1 MKLFF
6 RFSILLLFF
15 VFITFSFSY
24 ADNFKETYLIEVGK
38 INIGKLFWNI
48 NFSENNY
55 KISIIL
61 KNKGFLSGL
70 YKFSGEYETSG
81 FIVNENLTPLK
92 YKQRWVTKRKK
103 RNVEISFNNNVVTEL
118 ILFPEEREYS
128 RIEYIGIKN
137 HFDPLSS
144 FLNLLIGDIESQTID
159 GRRIYSLVVDKN
171 NIEDNIITKKI
182 LVKDYVNI
190 WTDHK
195 RKDLEYIE
203 IVQQIDENII
213 SMPLI
218 IKIKFKGFLFKLKKI

>member
-1 MKLFF
+1 M
-6 RFSILLLFF
+6 
-15 VFITFSFSY
+15 
-24 ADNFKETYLIEVGK
+24 
-38 INIGKLFWNI
+38 INIRL
-48 NFSENNY
+48 
-55 KISIIL
+55 
-61 KNKGFLSGL
+61 
-70 YKFSGEYETSG
+70 
-81 FIVNENLTPLK
+81 
-92 YKQRWVTKRKK
+92 
-103 RNVEISFNNNVVTEL
+103 
-118 ILFPEEREYS
+118 

-144 FLNLLIGDIESQTID
+144 FLNLLIGNIKSQTID
-159 GRRIYSLVVDKN
+159 GRRVYSLVVDKN
-171 NIEDNIITKKI
+171 NTEDTIITKKI